1 MRVVLD
7 TNVVMSGMFFG
18 GPPGR
23 ILTAWRSGEITLSA
37 SPEIVEE
44 YVATADVLM
53 ARYHTIELEP
63 LVALIVNNAE
73 ITQCPPLLKQVC
85 ADPDDDKFLACALA
99 SNSECVI
106 SGDKALQRVS
116 GYRGIAVMSPR
127 QFVDMRLA
135 GR

>member
-7 TNVVMSGMFFG
+7 TNVIMSGVLFG

-23 ILTAWRSGEITLSA
+23 VLAAWRSGEVVLST

-44 YVATADVLM
+44 YAATADVLA
-53 ARYHTIELEP
+53 ARYPSIELEP
-63 LVALIVNNAE
+63 VVALIVKNAE
-73 ITQCPPLLKQVC
+73 ISQCPPLPEQVC
-85 ADPDDDKFLACALA
+85 TDPDDDKFLACALA
-99 SNSECVI
+99 ARAECVV
-106 SGDKALQRVS
+106 SGDKALRRVS
-116 GYRGIAVMSPR
+116 GYRGIAVVAPR